1 MSKNKLQ
8 RYTGAEVA
16 QPKSIAEQLLA
27 GTRIGDLLYG
37 KQETYKDGNNQER
50 KDATF
55 NESAN
60 GQMVQR
66 MGETAKDAGNLALTG
81 LAFGNPLTASN
92 AMAPLIAG
100 SQAYWTGHGINDG
113 AQRIKNIGE
122 GVKNFVE
129 DPS

>member
-1 MSKNKLQ
+1 MRNKLK

-16 QPKSIAEQLLA
+16 QSKSIAEQLLA
-27 GTRIGDLLYG
+27 GTRIGNLLYG

-55 NESAN
+55 KESAN

-100 SQAYWTGHGINDG
+100 SQAY
-113 AQRIKNIGE
+113 
-122 GVKNFVE
+122 
-129 DPS
+129 

>member
-1 MSKNKLQ
+1 MPRNKLK

-27 GTRIGDLLYG
+27 DTKLGNLLYG

-50 KDATF
+50 KDADF
-55 NESAN
+55 KESAN
-60 GQMVQR
+60 GQLVQR
-66 MGETAKDAGNLALTG
+66 MGETAKDVGGLVATG

-100 SQAYWTGHGINDG
+100 SQAY
-113 AQRIKNIGE
+113 
-122 GVKNFVE
+122 
-129 DPS
+129 